1 MTLKR
6 YTADSFLEAFLQ
18 AQEELGEDM
27 IVVTSGTVQQN
38 RFGGIYRTTVW
49 ELTAMPGKAKGTTKP
64 TGSLNA
70 PAKPVVSEEIFMPPA
85 EPVKKAARSAATPA
99 ASAGSHSLH
108 TSFTAMNNAPESN
121 KTGTLHPGSHQ
132 SSLRGIHTIR
142 SNQIGDHEPQLQR
155 QDSDQENAAKLQA
168 MLGEILKN
176 RRDPAPARPTEPA
189 MPKRTAPTPTTPTP
203 LTAPSPG
210 IRPPQVAAYQN
221 VQAASSLAT
230 VSEREEAMTI
240 PDLENKINDIFLMLR
255 QIKSSS
261 DKVLGTPSCSL
272 PDGLK
277 ALRDRLSQQEAPD
290 DFIDE
295 VVEQMRERLPLQAQR
310 NPALVWDQSCNWLQQ
325 QLQFKTPVINKS
337 SGGPTVIVLM
347 GPTGV
352 GKTTTIAKLA
362 ASFALDVQQRKK
374 VALFTIDTYRIGAPA
389 QLSQYA
395 QIIEADMEILLMPD
409 EVAPALAKHSDKDII
424 LVDTAG
430 RSQKNHRELQD
441 MKQFLD
447 CFPAAVKF
455 LVLSA
460 TTKFSDMVENERRFG
475 ELGYDHFIF
484 TKTDETNSFGGL
496 LALMYRSQSPLA
508 YLTHGQ
514 SVPDDFRKAGF
525 EFFLSQMQTDSPLH
539 QNL

>member
-38 RFGGIYRTTVW
+38 KFGGIYRTTVW
-49 ELTAMPGKAKGTTKP
+49 ELTAMPGKAKATPKSV
-64 TGSLNA
+64 GSFNA
-70 PAKPVVSEEIFMPPA
+70 PSKPVVSEEIFLPPS
-85 EPVKKAARSAATPA
+85 EPARKASRPATQPA
-99 ASAGSHSLH
+99 AGISGTSARAP
-108 TSFTAMNNAPESN
+108 FTAMNTAAESARAVA
-121 KTGTLHPGSHQ
+121 GTSASHQ

-155 QDSDQENAAKLQA
+155 QDSDQQNAAKLQA

-176 RRDPAPARPTEPA
+176 RRDVPMAPRPEATSTRPAAPNAAGAVARN
-189 MPKRTAPTPTTPTP
+189 
-203 LTAPSPG
+203 
-210 IRPPQVAAYQN
+210 PQAAAYQN
-221 VQAASSLAT
+221 VQVAPSA
-230 VSEREEAMTI
+230 VRELDKEETPAI
-240 PDLENKINDIFLMLR
+240 QDLESKINDIFSMLR
-255 QIKSSS
+255 QIKGAS

-277 ALRDRLSQQEAPD
+277 MLRERLVQQEAPE

-295 VVEQMRERLPLQAQR
+295 LVEQMREILPLQAQR
-310 NPALVWDQSCNWLQQ
+310 NPTLVWDESCRWLQQ
-325 QLQFKTPVINKS
+325 QLQFRAPVIARQS
-337 SGGPTVIVLM
+337 SGPTIIILM

-362 ASFALDVQQRKK
+362 ASFALDVQQRRK

-409 EVAPALAKHSDKDII
+409 EVNPALVKHADKDII

-430 RSQKNHRELQD
+430 RSQKNQRELQD

-447 CFPAAVKF
+447 CFPDSVKF

-496 LALMYRSQSPLA
+496 LALMYRSRSPLA

-525 EFFLSQMQTDSPLH
+525 EFFLSQMQASSPLH